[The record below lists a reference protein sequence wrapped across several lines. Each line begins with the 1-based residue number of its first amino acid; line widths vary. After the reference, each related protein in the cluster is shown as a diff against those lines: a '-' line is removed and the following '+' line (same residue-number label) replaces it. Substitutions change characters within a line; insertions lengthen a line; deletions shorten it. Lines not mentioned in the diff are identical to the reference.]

1 MLNEKKL
8 QVAADKV
15 LHEFLCDNIDNLN
28 DKWFAGLTKA
38 EGVYGSDDQAVI
50 DVLKE
55 QNKDFHLRFRELF
68 DPESPLSYELFEE
81 WIVEISKD
89 EQHLITPIED
99 IIDEFN
105 RTETLYLELLDGF
118 VAEHD
123 LCGKET
129 LNYTRKITS
138 AFNQIIVWFTREN
151 AKQAEFKLAAQQ
163 AMILE
168 LSTPVISLTPEVA
181 LLPLVGDIDTN
192 RAKYMMDNV
201 LSQCAKLGVEYLFID
216 MSGVVIIDT
225 MVAHRI
231 FNIVNSLKL
240 LGVETILSG
249 IRPEIAQT
257 ATQLGIGFDVKT
269 THSLKAA
276 VDRFI
281 LK

>member
-1 MLNEKKL
+1 MANEKKL
-8 QVAADKV
+8 QVAADKE
-15 LHEFLCDNIDNLN
+15 LYNFLCDNIDKLN
-28 DKWFAGLTKA
+28 DAWFAGLQKT

-55 QNKDFHLRFRELF
+55 QNKGFHTRFCELF
-68 DPESPLSYELFEE
+68 DPENPLSYELFEE

-89 EQHLITPIED
+89 EQHLITPIDD

-105 RTETLYLELLDGF
+105 RTESLYLELLEDF

-129 LNYTRKITS
+129 LSYTRKITS

-151 AKQAEFKLAAQQ
+151 KKQAEFKLAAQQ

-201 LSQCAKLGVEYLFID
+201 LSQCAKLGVDYLFID

-276 VDRFI
+276 VDRYI
-281 LK
+281 LN

>member
-1 MLNEKKL
+1 MSKEKKL
-8 QVAADKV
+8 QVAADIQ
-15 LHEFLCDNIDNLN
+15 LHKFLCDNIDKLN
-28 DKWFAGLTKA
+28 DDWFTGLSKA
-38 EGVYGSDDQAVI
+38 EGVYGSDDQAVVE
-50 DVLKE
+50 VLKK
-55 QNKDFHLRFRELF
+55 QNKDFHTSFCELF
-68 DPESPLSYELFEE
+68 DPENPLSYEAFED

-105 RTETLYLELLDGF
+105 RTESQYLELIEAF
-118 VAEHD
+118 VEKHD
-123 LCGKET
+123 LCGKEA
-129 LNYTRKITS
+129 LQYSKKITS

-163 AMILE
+163 TMILE
-168 LSTPVISLTPEVA
+168 LSTPVISLTSDVA

-192 RAKYMMDNV
+192 RAKYMLDSV
-201 LSQCAKLGVEYLFID
+201 LARCAKLEVEYLFID

-231 FNIVNSLKL
+231 FNIVSSLKL

-257 ATQLGIGFDVKT
+257 ATQLGIAFNVKT
-269 THSLKAA
+269 THSLQGAIELYISK
-276 VDRFI
+276 
-281 LK
+281 

>member
-1 MLNEKKL
+1 MANEKKL
-8 QVAADKV
+8 EVAADKE
-15 LHEFLCDNIDNLN
+15 LYNFLCDNIDKLN
-28 DKWFAGLTKA
+28 DAWFAGLKKT

-55 QNKDFHLRFRELF
+55 QNKGFHTRFCELF
-68 DPESPLSYELFEE
+68 DPENPLSYELFEE

-89 EQHLITPIED
+89 EQHLITPIDD

-105 RTETLYLELLDGF
+105 RTESLYLELLEDF

-129 LNYTRKITS
+129 LSYTRKITS

-151 AKQAEFKLAAQQ
+151 KKQAEFKLAAQQ

-201 LSQCAKLGVEYLFID
+201 LSQCAKLGVDYLFID

-276 VDRFI
+276 VDRYI
-281 LK
+281 LN